1 VTFAIIDAAVGGE
14 ARACG
19 CAGRSRYSTP
29 IANLPL
35 IYHVLDELAASQ
47 IDRVRVIVRSGEREE
62 LEQVLGGGRPWRVE
76 VSYTTAPEDDGRA
89 AALAELERV
98 LGEEPEPVVVY
109 PGDCLFPGRVSAMWE
124 RFRAGD
130 VDAVV
135 LSSGISGGRRSRTV
149 VAQRLARLSSAPA
162 IVGSPAA
169 PVISELLSG
178 RFDHQDLSDVL
189 RSSDC
194 RVGVCE
200 LGGHWRYSD
209 ETEDLLVANR
219 MMLDALPVPAVDG
232 SFGDNNVVRGR
243 VAISSSARVSGCIL
257 HGPVAVDDDAV
268 IEDSFIGPFTAIG
281 EGAILSGAE
290 IDNTMV
296 LAGAE
301 ISHPGQRIEASIIGE
316 RASVVRSFA
325 LPRGLHLRL
334 EPHSRV
340 TLS

>member
-1 VTFAIIDAAVGGE
+1 MTFAIIDATAVGE
-14 ARACG
+14 AHACG

-35 IYHVLDELAASQ
+35 IYHVLDELAAAG
-47 IDRVRVIVRSGEREE
+47 IDRVRVVVSPRAREE
-62 LEQVLGGGRPWRVE
+62 LEQVLGGGRPWGVE
-76 VSYTTAPEDDGRA
+76 ASYTTAPKDDGRQT
-89 AALAELERV
+89 ALTELERIV
-98 LGEEPEPVVVY
+98 ADEPVLVY
-109 PGDCLFPGRVSAMWE
+109 PGDSLFPGQVSAMWQ
-124 RFRAGD
+124 RFNVGD

-135 LSSGISGGRRSRTV
+135 LGSRTGIGRRGPRAPAHS
-149 VAQRLARLSSAPA
+149 ARILSAPA
-162 IVGSPAA
+162 IVGPAA
-169 PVISELLSG
+169 APMIEALRS
-178 RFDHQDLSDVL
+178 DDADQQDLADWL
-189 RSSDC
+189 RTSDC
-194 RVGVCE
+194 RVAVCE
-200 LGGHWRYSD
+200 LGGHWRYSE

-232 SFGDNNVVRGR
+232 SFGDNNVVHGR
-243 VAISSSARVSGCIL
+243 VAISSSARVSGSIL
-257 HGPVAVDDDAV
+257 HGPVAIDDNAV

-281 EGAILSGAE
+281 AGATLSGAE
-290 IDNTMV
+290 LDNSMV

-316 RASVVRSFA
+316 HAAVVRTFA

>member
-1 VTFAIIDAAVGGE
+1 MSFAIIDAAGGAQE
-14 ARACG
+14 RACG
-19 CAGRSRYSTP
+19 CTGRSRYSTP

-35 IYHVLDELAASQ
+35 IYHVFDELAAAG
-47 IDRVRVIVRSGEREE
+47 IDRVQVIVSPVVREE
-62 LEQVLGGGRPWRVE
+62 LEQVLGGGRPWGVE
-76 VSYTTAPEDDGRA
+76 VSYTTASDNDGRVV
-89 AALAELERV
+89 ALAELEGV
-98 LGEEPEPVVVY
+98 VADEPVLVC

-135 LSSGISGGRRSRTV
+135 LGSVNGTGRR
-149 VAQRLARLSSAPA
+149 ARIGAAERSARVSSAPA
-162 IVGSPAA
+162 IV
-169 PVISELLSG
+169 SG
-178 RFDHQDLSDVL
+178 EPIIDAL
-189 RSSDC
+189 RSADVDYHDLADWLRASDC
-194 RVGVCE
+194 RVAVCE
-200 LGGHWRYSD
+200 LGGHWLYSD
-209 ETEDLLVANR
+209 ETEDLLIANR

-232 SFGDNNVVRGR
+232 SFGDNNVAHGR
-243 VAISSSARVSGCIL
+243 VAISSSARVSGSIL
-257 HGPVAVDDDAV
+257 HGPLSVDDDAV

-281 EGAILSGAE
+281 AGATLRGAE

-301 ISHPGQRIEASIIGE
+301 ISHPGHRIEASIIGE

-334 EPHSRV
+334 APHSRI